1 MTKLIQIES
10 LHYRPEDLPKDQP
23 DILQGIS
30 LEVKE
35 GAFIALLGENG
46 SGKTTLIRHINGLLQ
61 PTSGSIRIDGLDPQD
76 LRQLRALRSRV
87 GLLFQN
93 PADQIVAS
101 TVAEDVAFG
110 LENANLPTGEIQSR
124 VKAELEAMGMAQEA
138 SHPPHL
144 LSGGQ
149 IQRVALAGILAR
161 SPKILLLDEPTSML
175 DPVARDAFLSQVVE
189 LHRQGMTVIFIT
201 HHMEEAVLADRLV
214 VLRQGK
220 VISTGTPEEIF
231 SKYNQLHEIGLQMPE
246 SLSLSQRLNFLSW
259 DLPSPILK
267 PDVLLANLP
276 VFQQEQAKRI
286 PRPDL
291 SVTSQSQALIQLQ
304 DVHYTYLA
312 GSPLA
317 KPALTGASLSLDA
330 QHVLGLAGTN
340 GSGKST
346 LLQHVNGIL
355 RPHEG
360 TVRVGDL
367 QVSDPNTSLKT
378 VVRQVGLVFQSPETQ
393 FFEVF
398 VGDEIAYGPR
408 QFGLQDL
415 RGRVRNAM
423 ALVGLDFETFKDRRL
438 TTLSGGEKRKVALA
452 STLVLD
458 QDILLFDE
466 PTAGMDPNARE
477 DLLALFLKLNQSGKT
492 LIIASHRLDELAR
505 VAGDVAFM
513 QAGQVT
519 QNGSRKSLLMDQK
532 AIKGA
537 GLAPPLAG
545 QVTQVLIEKGWP
557 LTGLDTTTPE
567 RLITAL
573 QEVQS

>member
-175 DPVARDAFLSQVVE
+175 DPLARDAFLSQVVE

-201 HHMEEAVLADRLV
+201 HHMEEAVLADRW
-214 VLRQGK
+214 
-220 VISTGTPEEIF
+220 SF
-231 SKYNQLHEIGLQMPE
+231 
-246 SLSLSQRLNFLSW
+246 
-259 DLPSPILK
+259 
-267 PDVLLANLP
+267 
-276 VFQQEQAKRI
+276 
-286 PRPDL
+286 
-291 SVTSQSQALIQLQ
+291 
-304 DVHYTYLA
+304 
-312 GSPLA
+312 
-317 KPALTGASLSLDA
+317 
-330 QHVLGLAGTN
+330 
-340 GSGKST
+340 
-346 LLQHVNGIL
+346 
-355 RPHEG
+355 
-360 TVRVGDL
+360 
-367 QVSDPNTSLKT
+367 
-378 VVRQVGLVFQSPETQ
+378 
-393 FFEVF
+393 
-398 VGDEIAYGPR
+398 YGR
-408 QFGLQDL
+408 
-415 RGRVRNAM
+415 
-423 ALVGLDFETFKDRRL
+423 
-438 TTLSGGEKRKVALA
+438 EK
-452 STLVLD
+452 
-458 QDILLFDE
+458 
-466 PTAGMDPNARE
+466 
-477 DLLALFLKLNQSGKT
+477 
-492 LIIASHRLDELAR
+492 
-505 VAGDVAFM
+505 
-513 QAGQVT
+513 
-519 QNGSRKSLLMDQK
+519 
-532 AIKGA
+532 
-537 GLAPPLAG
+537 
-545 QVTQVLIEKGWP
+545 
-557 LTGLDTTTPE
+557 
-567 RLITAL
+567 
-573 QEVQS
+573 